1 MNSMS
6 SALLAQRIRAHA
18 LRMVHAAK
26 ASHIAS
32 ALSIA
37 DILAVLY
44 EPEQGLRVRP
54 DAPHW
59 SGRDRFLLSKGHA
72 CVAVYAALA
81 ERGFFPVDEL
91 QTYGRDFARLMNHV
105 SHQVPGV
112 EFSTGSLGHAL
123 PFGVGKL
130 LAARLRGETWR
141 CVVLLSDGE
150 LNEGSNWEALMF
162 AAHHGLD
169 RLTVVVDANGL
180 QSLTT
185 TTATLDM
192 GDLAAKFSAFGARV
206 SDVDG
211 HDHAALHAALFAPA
225 RGRPT
230 VVIARTTKGK
240 GVSFMENQVAWHY
253 RSPNDAQL
261 AQALG
266 EIADAGSSQGGEP
279 PRGAGEATPRPG
291 GTFHA

>member
-1 MNSMS
+1 MS
-6 SALLAQRIRAHA
+6 STELARRIRAHA
-18 LRMVHAAK
+18 LRMVHKAK
-26 ASHIAS
+26 ASHVGS

-44 EPEQGLRVRP
+44 APDGLRLNAADP
-54 DAPHW
+54 QWPQ
-59 SGRDRFLLSKGHA
+59 RDRFLLSKGHA

-91 QTYGRDFARLMNHV
+91 STYGQDFARLMNHV

-123 PFGVGKL
+123 PFAVGKL
-130 LAARLRGETWR
+130 LAARIRGEDWR

-162 AAHHGLD
+162 AAHHRLSQ
-169 RLTVVVDANGL
+169 LTVVVDANGL

-185 TTATLDM
+185 TAETLDM
-192 GDLAAKFSAFGARV
+192 GVLAAKFSAFGCDV
-206 SDVDG
+206 EEVDG
-211 HDHAALHAALFAPA
+211 HDHTALRGALFTPVGERPA
-225 RGRPT
+225 
-230 VVIARTTKGK
+230 VVIARTIKGK
-240 GVSFMENQVAWHY
+240 GVSFMEGQVAWHY

-261 AQALG
+261 AQALAEVG
-266 EIADAGSSQGGEP
+266 DA
-279 PRGAGEATPRPG
+279 
-291 GTFHA
+291 